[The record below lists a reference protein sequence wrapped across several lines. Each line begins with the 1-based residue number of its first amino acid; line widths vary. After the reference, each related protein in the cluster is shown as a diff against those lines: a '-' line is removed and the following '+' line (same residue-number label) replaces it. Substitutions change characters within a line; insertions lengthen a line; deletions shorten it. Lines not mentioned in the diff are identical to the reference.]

1 MCGRFGGP
9 PVGLSVGTGYIV
21 CGSPQP
27 ISDINTGSRLTNAV
41 PDSSGLWQSLQM
53 RIHRFAATLLV
64 MVSCAFP
71 MSAVAATPAPV
82 VTSASASGNTMTF
95 EWSYNSD
102 VDAFTVQHSCDGG
115 VQWTTINQVPASQ
128 RIWTF
133 DTAVT
138 ADNCVVRIAARLD
151 NVDGIF
157 SDPVAPAVL
166 GSFAPVD
173 VIVDPATGDI
183 TWTGSAATNI
193 VAYEVQQS
201 TDEGATWDVL
211 ATMDGDITDYA
222 NDNVTAGAAFRIV
235 AIAADGQ
242 RFIGEIQ
249 RALDPAAADVV
260 RTASVVQE
268 RLLIIGGVVALLALL
283 IGMWQ
288 LRRRRTARLT
298 HGFEDF
304 DALTRR

>member
-1 MCGRFGGP
+1 MQALWGASRRPFGGH
-9 PVGLSVGTGYIV
+9 GAIV
-21 CGSPQP
+21 SGSPQP
-27 ISDINTGSRLTNAV
+27 VSDMGVGSRLTNAV

-53 RIHRFAATLLV
+53 RTHRLAATLLV
-64 MVSCAFP
+64 GMSCAFP
-71 MSAVAATPAPV
+71 MSSTAATPAPV

-95 EWSYNSD
+95 EWTYNTK